1 LSISIIVAFDKNSL
15 IGNEGKLPWHIPEDL
30 AWFKE
35 QTMGKIVVMGRKTWL
50 SIGKP
55 LPGRRNIVLTTD
67 KDFSAEGAEIAYS
80 VDEIMA
86 IAKHNEVFITGG
98 AEVFKQFL
106 PLTDKLYLS
115 FIDATFEGD
124 THFPPYDKEAWAL
137 ASHKSILS
145 ATGYPISFNIY
156 SRITL

>member
-1 LSISIIVAFDKNSL
+1 MSISIIVALDNNSL
-15 IGNEGKLPWHIPEDL
+15 IGKQGKLPWHIPEDL

-80 VDEIMA
+80 VEEIMA

-124 THFPPYDKEAWAL
+124 THFPPYDKEEWVL

-156 SRITL
+156 SKITL